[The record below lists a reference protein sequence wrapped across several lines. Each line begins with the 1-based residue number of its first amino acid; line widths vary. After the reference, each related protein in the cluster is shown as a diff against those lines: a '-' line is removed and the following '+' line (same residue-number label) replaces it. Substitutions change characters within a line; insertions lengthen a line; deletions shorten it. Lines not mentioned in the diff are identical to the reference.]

1 MKGREIEERLRG
13 KIDPKVLAVLREMGE
28 DFSVQQE
35 QLNTLAQLIDKVTDL
50 IMQLGVTIE
59 HTQGAVSQMDRI
71 KDG

>member
-1 MKGREIEERLRG
+1 MKGREIEERLRC

-50 IMQLGVTIE
+50 VMQLGVTIE

-71 KDG
+71 QDG